1 MADALELGSSGK
13 PWGFDSP
20 LSHDRGK
27 QSMKIELE
35 QVSPIRKKMTVVLSS
50 ELVDKEVEKAYSK
63 LQKSVRLRG
72 FRPGKAPLPI
82 LQRYFKVQVEDD
94 VITSLVEDSYPK
106 ALDEHKM
113 SPVSQ
118 PIIEKGVLEKGKEF
132 SYTASFEIKPAI
144 EVQGY
149 TGLAL
154 EKEKLQVTE
163 ADIDEQLLKLQNS
176 HATLK
181 TIEGRAVQAGDCA
194 LIDYD
199 GTIEG
204 KPFAGS
210 TIKDHLIEISPDSF
224 LPGFADQL
232 LGLKPGDTKMF
243 VLQMPADDMRE
254 DLAEKKIDFTV
265 ALKEIKE
272 KVLPPLDDEFARDLG
287 DYKDLADL
295 KQKIRDSLHA
305 AKEQQI
311 EGRLRDSIVSLL
323 MEKNSLEVPP
333 ALVEQQIQSMLLN
346 TRQRLAAQGVNVE
359 NFSQSA
365 EKLSEIYKEAAEK
378 QVRAALLLE
387 AVSQA
392 ERLTVTEEDLEH
404 KYAEIAKIINQDRA
418 AVKRTIHKEALT
430 TQLLEEKA
438 IAFIVSKAT
447 LKEKEPV
454 PQVNNGK
461 N

>member
-20 LSHDRGK
+20 LSHDKGK

-35 QVSPIRKKMTVVLSS
+35 QVSPIRKKMTVVLPA
-50 ELVDKEVEKAYSK
+50 ELVDKEVDKAYSK
-63 LQKSVRLRG
+63 LQKAVRLRG

-82 LQRYFKVQVEDD
+82 LQRYFKSQVEED
-94 VITSLVEDSYPK
+94 VLASLVQDSYPR

-118 PIIEKGVLEKGKEF
+118 PIIEKGVLEKGKDF
-132 SYTASFEIKPAI
+132 SYTASFEIKPALA
-144 EVQGY
+144 VQGY
-149 TGLAL
+149 TGLEL

-163 ADIDEQLLKLQNS
+163 ADIDEQLLKLQDS
-176 HATLK
+176 HSTLK
-181 TIEGRAVQAGDCA
+181 TIEKRATQMGDSA
-194 LIDYD
+194 LIDYE

-210 TIKDHLIEISPDSF
+210 TMKDHLMEVFPDSF
-224 LPGFADQL
+224 LPGFSEQL
-232 LGLKPGDTKMF
+232 IGLQAGDTKTF
-243 VLQMPADDMRE
+243 ALQMPEDEVRE
-254 DLAEKKIDFTV
+254 DLAGKKIDFTV

-295 KQKIRDSLHA
+295 KQQIRDSLRS

-311 EGRLRDSIVSLL
+311 EGRLRDSIVDLL
-323 MEKNSLEVPP
+323 MEKTSLEVPLS
-333 ALVEQQIQSMLLN
+333 LVEKHIQNMLLN

-378 QVRAALLLE
+378 QVRASLLLE
-387 AVSQA
+387 AVAQA
-392 ERLTVTEEDLEH
+392 ERLTVTDEDLEH
-404 KYAEIAKIINQDRA
+404 KYEEIAKIINQDRA
-418 AVKRTIHKEALT
+418 SVKRTIDKEALT
-430 TQLLEEKA
+430 AQLLEEKA
-438 IAFIVSKAT
+438 IAFIVSNAT
-447 LKEKEPV
+447 VKEKDPAT
-454 PQVNNGK
+454 QVIKGK
-461 N
+461 S